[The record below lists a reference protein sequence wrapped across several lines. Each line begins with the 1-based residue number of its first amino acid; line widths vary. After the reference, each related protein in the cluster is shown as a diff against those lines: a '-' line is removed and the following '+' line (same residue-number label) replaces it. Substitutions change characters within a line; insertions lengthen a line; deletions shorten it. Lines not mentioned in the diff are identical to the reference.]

1 MTKQILENEICY
13 LDDDGR
19 KLAFVSF
26 AKESDILNIDKTM
39 VDPSL
44 KGQGIAKRLMED
56 IHSFAKDN
64 GLKLK
69 ATCSF
74 AISYFEKNP
83 SVLYLK

>member
-26 AKESDILNIDKTM
+26 TREGDILNIDKTM
-39 VDPSL
+39 VDPTL
-44 KGQGIAKRLMED
+44 KGQGYAKRLMED
-56 IHSFAKDN
+56 IRSYALDN
-64 GLKLK
+64 GLRLK

-83 SVLYLK
+83 SKLFLK

>member
-26 AKESDILNIDKTM
+26 AKEGDVLNIDKTM

-56 IHSFAKDN
+56 ILSFAMDN

-74 AISYFEKNP
+74 AISYFENNP